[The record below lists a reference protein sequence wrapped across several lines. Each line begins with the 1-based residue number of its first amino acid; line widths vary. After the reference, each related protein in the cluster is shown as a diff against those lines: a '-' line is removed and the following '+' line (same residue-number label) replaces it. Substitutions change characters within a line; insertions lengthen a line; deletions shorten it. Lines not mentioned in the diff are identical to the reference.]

1 MPYATVIPTPA
12 RILAAMQPGQY
23 YAAYAIAA
31 KLGVG
36 AADIKH
42 MLETMVGLGV
52 LSRVKRPCSKV
63 SQFIIAGTKPAEPP
77 PAKQKHPGT
86 EVDPTTI
93 AAPRTYSV
101 LTGQLTDYE
110 AEIARRQSLCM
121 LARGA
126 R

>member
-42 MLETMVGLGV
+42 MLETMIGLGV

-63 SQFIIAGTKPAEPP
+63 SQFIIAGTTPADPA
-77 PAKQKHPGT
+77 PAKRGKHAA
-86 EVDPTTI
+86 EVDPATI
-93 AAPRTYSV
+93 AAPRTWAV
-101 LTGQLTDYE
+101 LTGQLTGYE

>member
-36 AADIKH
+36 AADIKA
-42 MLETMVGLGV
+42 MLETMIGLGV

-63 SQFIIAGTKPAEPP
+63 AQFIIAGTKPVEPA
-77 PAKQKHPGT
+77 PAKQQHGA
-86 EVDPTTI
+86 EIDPATI